1 MSKDLP
7 PESHFR
13 SFLEAIGADISGK
26 HANLDQA
33 PDRFTELLRSFVED
47 KAPPKPTLM
56 AAEGDGVIAVGEI
69 EFISLC
75 EHHLVPFF
83 GTMSLAY
90 QPNQAIVGLGALDR
104 IVGHFARRPQIQ
116 ERLTEQVAEF
126 LESLLQ
132 PAGVG
137 VLCRARHMCR
147 EMTGG
152 SPAATVTT
160 LVRRGSLSE
169 AILSELFSPSV
180 ND

>member
-1 MSKDLP
+1 MSNDLP
-7 PESHFR
+7 PEAHFR
-13 SFLEAIGADISGK
+13 NFLEAIGADISGK

-33 PDRFTELLRSFVED
+33 PARFTELLRSFVED
-47 KAPPKPTLM
+47 RPPPKPKLM
-56 AAEGDGVIAVGEI
+56 PAEGNGVIAVGEI

-90 QPNQAIVGLGALDR
+90 QPDRSIVGLGALDR
-104 IVGHFARRPQIQ
+104 IVRCFSRRPQIQ
-116 ERLTEQVAEF
+116 ERLSEQIADY
-126 LESLLQ
+126 LESLLE
-132 PAGVG
+132 PLGVG

-180 ND
+180 NN